1 MKPEIDDILVKLYPV
16 YKDLPEADFIND
28 QDDIYTKDDFWDD
41 LSNKEKYNVNSLYLK
56 MIGDPKHDYIMCWE
70 PGRFDENEAVTDYTN
85 FYDVDYKWWEFQK
98 NANWSNIEDQKK
110 MMMSGSK
117 TYTPEKVAESINYF
131 NDEYSEYKISMTGD
145 WYRLIERDIF
155 IYAEMI
161 SLKWYLFYKAEC
173 FLDSLQE
180 EHIPYELKDA
190 DFETL
195 LNTRDP
201 EEKYNAA
208 GREKELE
215 SFYTKIRVYLNN
227 DLLNQIDNII
237 RKYKRVFS
245 GKTFRIDK
253 GYNDGSEETF
263 DPFTNFI
270 FFDELSL
277 KRVNPQNF
285 LQTFRENQIDN
296 KELEHI
302 VNEFLELVKINF
314 DEIYH
319 ANRSRYI

>member
-16 YKDLPEADFIND
+16 YKDLPEVDFIND
-28 QDDIYTKDDFWDD
+28 QDDVYTKDDFWDD

-117 TYTPEKVAESINYF
+117 TYTPEKVAESINSF

-145 WYRLIERDIF
+145 WYRLIERDTF

-161 SLKWYLFYKAEC
+161 SLKWYLFYKAEF
-173 FLDSLQE
+173 FLDSLQD

-215 SFYTKIRVYLNN
+215 SFYRTCISCCRSCLFFFFLIMNSRNDKKRKHCGGAEKIRALNKKKLAL
-227 DLLNQIDNII
+227 DAEKCL
-237 RKYKRVFS
+237 
-245 GKTFRIDK
+245 
-253 GYNDGSEETF
+253 
-263 DPFTNFI
+263 
-270 FFDELSL
+270 
-277 KRVNPQNF
+277 
-285 LQTFRENQIDN
+285 
-296 KELEHI
+296 
-302 VNEFLELVKINF
+302 KINNMF
-314 DEIYH
+314 KHLKPVCETMPDETVSYTD
-319 ANRSRYI
+319 NNSFL